1 MTKSNAKVPLSPI
14 QAAAQS
20 KDHGALFKG
29 VMASA
34 PALRLDIDFDK
45 PIDAQELQAKLAK
58 SSNTTHRMA
67 LKRALSLMGCL

>member
-1 MTKSNAKVPLSPI
+1 MTRLSPI

-20 KDHGALFKG
+20 NDHAALFKG

-34 PALRLDIDFDK
+34 QLLRLDIDFDK
-45 PIDAQELQAKLAK
+45 PIDAQELLAKLAK